1 MNNLV
6 PTLKLTIAKSDG
18 GIQDNMSVAVTDS
31 VALKAPTQGPG
42 IVTAGATGSNCI
54 IVPATT
60 ESVYLYVRHTGTS
73 DGSSSTT
80 DEVDVE
86 NTDNEAFAR
95 LKPGE
100 FLMTVIRG
108 TGTTVARADTATV
121 TVEYAAVEIDSNA

>member
-31 VALKAPTQGPG
+31 VALKAPPQGPG

-86 NTDNEAFAR
+86 NRDNEAFAR

-100 FLMTVIRG
+100 FLFLPFCHAGASVG
-108 TGTTVARADTATV
+108 VQLHSQGSNVQCEYAFFTAT
-121 TVEYAAVEIDSNA
+121 